1 MKLFWYVCASFSL
14 FFLKKKRV
22 RWTLRRD
29 SCLVLA
35 SLYLQVSTC
44 TRVQLV
50 FLHVWLCLCLHMF
63 VCTCKSVQA
72 ASGCLRF
79 TFPFRLSVSRLAP
92 NEPITGSNIWCVL
105 YGSPGSAISVDES
118 WERCGNWA
126 GQLSEKI
133 QICVCIDAQRRFT
146 MTQSLLME
154 WTKKRD
160 LERSAGLWNFFHF
173 MSL

>member
-1 MKLFWYVCASFSL
+1 MLS
-14 FFLKKKRV
+14 
-22 RWTLRRD
+22 
-29 SCLVLA
+29 A

-72 ASGCLRF
+72 ASGCLCF

-92 NEPITGSNIWCVL
+92 NEPITGSNIWRVL

-118 WERCGNWA
+118 WERCANWA
-126 GQLSEKI
+126 GPLSEKI
-133 QICVCIDAQRRFT
+133 QICVCIDAQRCFT
-146 MTQSLLME
+146 MTRSLLME
-154 WTKKRD
+154 RTKKRD
-160 LERSAGLWNFFHF
+160 PEKVRRALKLSPFHVIIKF
-173 MSL
+173 

>member
-1 MKLFWYVCASFSL
+1 MKLFDMFASFS
-14 FFLKKKRV
+14 FSKKEKSQMDTET
-22 RWTLRRD
+22 WFM
-29 SCLVLA
+29 LA

-44 TRVQLV
+44 TRMQLV

-72 ASGCLRF
+72 ASGCLCF

-126 GQLSEKI
+126 GQLSETI

-146 MTQSLLME
+146 MTRSLLME